1 MIARAAMVTYFPNT
15 TETLAE
21 LAWRYG
27 EIGRAWRYGEIGER
41 YLSADGH
48 IMFADGSGLYRGI
61 TVHTPRSHR
70 HIAETTHG
78 RAGGTA

>member
-1 MIARAAMVTYFPNT
+1 MMMTYCHNS
-15 TETLAE
+15 TETDAE
-21 LAWRYG
+21 
-27 EIGRAWRYGEIGER
+27 RAWRYGEIGER

-48 IMFADGSGLYRGI
+48 IMFADGSSLYCGS

-78 RAGGTA
+78 RADGTA